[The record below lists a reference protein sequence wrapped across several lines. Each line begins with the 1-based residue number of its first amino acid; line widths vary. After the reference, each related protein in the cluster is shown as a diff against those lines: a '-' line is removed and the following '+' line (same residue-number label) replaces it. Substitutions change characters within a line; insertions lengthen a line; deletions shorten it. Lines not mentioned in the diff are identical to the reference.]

1 MLTDL
6 EKKSIAKVLL
16 EIMNADRRVT
26 FGESEAMRD
35 MQNNLHIFPSQV
47 EEAKT
52 MNPYTCLNVISRMNI
67 QNKAIVAVAIHRMI
81 NADGNA
87 SPEEIEIFNL
97 VCYHCGINL

>member
-1 MLTDL
+1 
-6 EKKSIAKVLL
+6 
-16 EIMNADRRVT
+16 
-26 FGESEAMRD
+26 
-35 MQNNLHIFPSQV
+35 
-47 EEAKT
+47 

-67 QNKAIVAVAIHRMI
+67 QNKAIVAVAMHRMI